1 VGVGTPG
8 PYALGVAC
16 PLGSVMVGNHVDACI
31 LVVDDVHEGL
41 LTFVVALEHDVAS
54 VIVVEGGFVV
64 VEDGFVVAEGGFVVE
79 VVDGLVVVE
88 DGFEVVVLVEGGD
101 GMDGVV

>member
-1 VGVGTPG
+1 
-8 PYALGVAC
+8 
-16 PLGSVMVGNHVDACI
+16 M
-31 LVVDDVHEGL
+31 VDDAHVGL
-41 LTFVVALEHDVAS
+41 LTFVVALEHDVAF

-88 DGFEVVVLVEGGD
+88 DGFEVVVVLVEGGD
-101 GMDGVV
+101 GMDGVVKVFLNFC

>member
-1 VGVGTPG
+1 
-8 PYALGVAC
+8 
-16 PLGSVMVGNHVDACI
+16 M
-31 LVVDDVHEGL
+31 VDDVHVGL
-41 LTFVVALEHDVAS
+41 LTFVVALEHDVAF

-64 VEDGFVVAEGGFVVE
+64 VVVGFVVAEGGFVVE

-101 GMDGVV
+101 GMDGVVKEFLNFC